1 MIVVTDRSSQL
12 VTAQC
17 NLAGVAQVKNTRHDR
32 DVRHAR
38 EREIE
43 REREREREREIR
55 RCVHPCLT
63 ILFTL
68 IRDY

>member
-43 REREREREREIR
+43 RERERERERDPSIR
-55 RCVHPCLT
+55 ASVFDNFVYTHS
-63 ILFTL
+63 
-68 IRDY
+68 

>member
-43 REREREREREIR
+43 REREIR
-55 RCVHPCLT
+55 RSVHPCLT